1 MKSSVRDAVLVL
13 GILSCG
19 AVTAPA
25 AEIENFGTNGILSSG
40 SSWQGGQVPGPSDIA
55 VWDGAG
61 AASAGGWKHVLGAD
75 ATWRGIRITNCVDV
89 LSITNAGAETLT
101 LGADGIVSGNQSA
114 YSYVP
119 INLSADQTWTLGGS
133 LYLHAPISG
142 DHTLTARNQCL
153 VFSKPCTIAELN
165 VDNWACLLRDEGAI
179 NGDVVVNP
187 GRILCWH
194 RGLADWSEVLRSPLT
209 NQNGILKFGWANQQP
224 LAEAVLRSGDL
235 ICGTVSPNRGIGR
248 IELDN
253 GRLTNAGGTVSNN
266 WIYLRTGLYHQETGT
281 TWIKNGL
288 YAGYDDNRWRL
299 ETGSVVRVTG
309 GSLDVWRINIGLGT
323 QENHPG
329 GMLIEGGEVSVL
341 RDENGS
347 QNGIEIAVSRDDFF
361 DRNMSTNYA
370 SGWLRMSGGTL
381 NAAQISFGKLT
392 QNVSSGT
399 VVRDGYASVEL
410 TGGTMNIGERGFGP
424 CSLWNT
430 SDDPDILPSAWY
442 DVRMSGGTLGALTPF
457 TNRARTRLSDRHGG
471 LTVRAAD
478 PAGQPRDIV
487 MEESL
492 IGPGGFTKTGGG
504 TLYLKAANTY
514 TGRTDILAGALTL
527 DTKAV
532 APATP
537 VDLPQAT
544 AVWVADSL
552 GAAPGAEVTDWPST
566 NTTHHFTLN
575 IAKAIRSAS
584 TAPRIATQP
593 IGGRAAVAFDGLNNA
608 LGLTGVNPTPV
619 TGATNLT
626 IALAMRSDSLGKG
639 QASPSG
645 SYGTS
650 VPLSQTNPASDQN
663 RWRIGYTA
671 TGRLGASVITNFPGM
686 HTSAVWAPPRLL
698 NDDEPHVMLFTW
710 TAGGDTIV
718 EVDGYA
724 HEAPDLSGVKSI
736 TKSRMMMGTDEG
748 GNPFRGDIAEV
759 RFYNNKHLSIEQRR
773 WLGLEL
779 ARTYGAETVGYL
791 RPEEKQSATLASRD
805 IRIASGAAFN
815 TGTAGLGLSHGQTI
829 SGAGAVNGAL
839 RIGEGGVIAVTNAT
853 DVLTISDLALQ
864 PGGVIRW
871 RYDSQGRGAPLQVK
885 NLTLPDGV
893 VTLEITSNMVTP
905 KPFGVVLNYTGT
917 LTDNGVSWNVVG
929 GYSVTHVEIDDVG
942 KCLKVHTRTGTL
954 IKIR

>member
-1 MKSSVRDAVLVL
+1 
-13 GILSCG
+13 
-19 AVTAPA
+19 
-25 AEIENFGTNGILSSG
+25 
-40 SSWQGGQVPGPSDIA
+40 
-55 VWDGAG
+55 
-61 AASAGGWKHVLGAD
+61 
-75 ATWRGIRITNCVDV
+75 
-89 LSITNAGAETLT
+89 
-101 LGADGIVSGNQSA
+101 
-114 YSYVP
+114 
-119 INLSADQTWTLGGS
+119 
-133 LYLHAPISG
+133 
-142 DHTLTARNQCL
+142 
-153 VFSKPCTIAELN
+153 
-165 VDNWACLLRDEGAI
+165 
-179 NGDVVVNP
+179 
-187 GRILCWH
+187 
-194 RGLADWSEVLRSPLT
+194 
-209 NQNGILKFGWANQQP
+209 
-224 LAEAVLRSGDL
+224 
-235 ICGTVSPNRGIGR
+235 
-248 IELDN
+248 
-253 GRLTNAGGTVSNN
+253 
-266 WIYLRTGLYHQETGT
+266 
-281 TWIKNGL
+281 
-288 YAGYDDNRWRL
+288 
-299 ETGSVVRVTG
+299 
-309 GSLDVWRINIGLGT
+309 
-323 QENHPG
+323 
-329 GMLIEGGEVSVL
+329 
-341 RDENGS
+341 
-347 QNGIEIAVSRDDFF
+347 
-361 DRNMSTNYA
+361 
-370 SGWLRMSGGTL
+370 MSGGTL